1 MYRGKMESGFQE
13 DVLQNCYQR
22 NLFRVLVFSLQ
33 RNYLCFDNC
42 FCGIHRNI
50 FNVSHRTNLS

>member
-1 MYRGKMESGFQE
+1 MYRGKMESRFQE

-42 FCGIHRNI
+42 FCGIHKNI
-50 FNVSHRTNLS
+50 FNVSR